1 MSLPMNQLKSIN
13 TKNMSD
19 EEWKQLRT
27 HSIGGSD
34 CGTILG
40 MNNYE
45 DPIKLWKKKLFPDEY
60 EEDISNKIQVKFG
73 HFNEQFV
80 AQLFEEA
87 TGKKV
92 RKHNKMMYHKDYD
105 FISAN
110 VDRVVIG
117 ENALLECKT
126 TSEFQKDKWKDG
138 NVPASYMAQC
148 YHYMAVTGVDVVYI
162 AVMFGNNDFQYEVI
176 ERDEE
181 VINDI
186 INAEVEFWNDYIIK
200 GQRPPAN
207 DSKASSKAL
216 NEYWTNTK
224 PDVLTLEGEKVA
236 LFKGIVAIKEQM
248 KELEKQLR
256 VYQNQLKELMG
267 EYEHAEVN
275 GFKAD
280 WRLQQRTNFETKKFK
295 EEHPELYERYK
306 KTSTT
311 RTLNVK
317 QKNIGTHKV
326 IK

>member
-1 MSLPMNQLKSIN
+1 MSYQMNKLKSIN

-45 DPIKLWKKKLFPDEY
+45 SPFTLWQKKLWADEY
-60 EEDISNKIQVKFG
+60 EEDISDKIQVKFG
-73 HFNEQFV
+73 HYNEQFV
-80 AQLFEEA
+80 AKLFEDA

-126 TSEFQKDKWKDG
+126 TSEFLKDKWKDG

-162 AVMFGNNDFQYEVI
+162 AVLFGNSEFHYETI

-181 VINDI
+181 IINDI
-186 INAEVEFWNDYIIK
+186 INAEVEFWNEYIVK
-200 GQRPPAN
+200 GQRPPAD
-207 DSKASSKAL
+207 DSEVTSKAL
-216 NEYWTNTK
+216 NNFWKNPR
-224 PDVLTLEGEKVA
+224 PDVVNFDEEKTA
-236 LFKGIVAIKEQM
+236 LFKGILAIKEQQ
-248 KELEKQLR
+248 KELDKQLKGH
-256 VYQNQLKELMG
+256 QNQLKELLG
-267 EYEHAEVN
+267 ENEFGEVSDY
-275 GFKAD
+275 KASWKKQNRESFD
-280 WRLQQRTNFETKKFK
+280 TKRFK
-295 EEHPELYERYK
+295 EEYPELYEQFK
-306 KTSTT
+306 KSSTT

-317 QKNIGTHKV
+317 KLKV
-326 IK
+326 SNG

>member
-1 MSLPMNQLKSIN
+1 MNKLKSIN
-13 TKNMSD
+13 TKKMSD

-45 DPIKLWKKKLFPDEY
+45 SPFTLWQKKLWADDY
-60 EEDISNKIQVKFG
+60 EEDISDKIQVKFG
-73 HFNEQFV
+73 HYNEQFV
-80 AQLFEEA
+80 AKLFEET

-110 VDRVVIG
+110 VDRVVVG

-126 TSEFQKDKWKDG
+126 TSEFMKDKWKDG

-148 YHYMAVTGVDVVYI
+148 YHYMAVTGVDVAYI
-162 AVMFGNNDFQYEVI
+162 AVLFGNSEFHYEPI

-181 VINDI
+181 IINDI
-186 INAEVEFWNDYIIK
+186 INAEVEFWNEYIVK
-200 GQRPPAN
+200 GQRPPVD
-207 DSKASSKAL
+207 DSEVTSKAL
-216 NEYWTNTK
+216 NEFWKNTQ
-224 PDVLTLEGEKVA
+224 PQVVNFDEEKTA
-236 LFKGIVAIKEQM
+236 LFKSILSIKKQQ
-248 KELEKQLR
+248 KDLDKQLKGH
-256 VYQNQLKELMG
+256 QNKLKELLG
-267 EYEHAEVN
+267 ENEFGEVSDY
-275 GFKAD
+275 KAS
-280 WRLQQRTNFETKKFK
+280 WKKQNRETFDAKRFK
-295 EEHPELYERYK
+295 EEHPELYEQYK

-317 QKNIGTHKV
+317 ENNK
-326 IK
+326 

>member
-1 MSLPMNQLKSIN
+1 MSLPMNKLKSIN

-40 MNNYE
+40 MNNYQS
-45 DPIKLWKKKLFPDEY
+45 PFTLWQKKLWADNY
-60 EEDISNKIQVKFG
+60 EEDISDKIQVKFG
-73 HFNEQFV
+73 HYNEQFV
-80 AQLFEEA
+80 AKLFEEK
-87 TGKKV
+87 TGKKL

-126 TSEFQKDKWKDG
+126 TSEFLKDKWKDG

-162 AVMFGNNDFQYEVI
+162 AVLFGNSEFHYETI

-181 VINDI
+181 IINDI
-186 INAEVEFWNDYIIK
+186 INAEVEFWNEYIVK
-200 GQRPPAN
+200 GQRPPAD
-207 DSKASSKAL
+207 DSEVTSKAL
-216 NEYWTNTK
+216 NNFWKETK
-224 PDVLTLEGEKVA
+224 NDVVNFDEEKTA
-236 LFKGIVAIKEQM
+236 LFKGILAIKEQQ
-248 KELEKQLR
+248 KELDKQLKGH
-256 VYQNQLKELMG
+256 QNQLKELLG
-267 EYEHAEVN
+267 ENEFGEVSDY
-275 GFKAD
+275 KAS
-280 WRLQQRTNFETKKFK
+280 WKKQNRESFDAKRFK
-295 EEHPELYERYK
+295 EENPELYEQYK
-306 KTSTT
+306 KSSTT

-317 QKNIGTHKV
+317 KLKV
-326 IK
+326 SNG

>member
-1 MSLPMNQLKSIN
+1 MSLPMNKLKSIN

-40 MNNYE
+40 MNNYQS
-45 DPIKLWKKKLFPDEY
+45 PFTLWQKKLCADNY
-60 EEDISNKIQVKFG
+60 EEDISDKIQVKFG
-73 HFNEQFV
+73 HYNEQFV
-80 AQLFEEA
+80 AKLFEEK
-87 TGKKV
+87 TGKKL

-126 TSEFQKDKWKDG
+126 TSEFLKDKWKDG
-138 NVPASYMAQC
+138 NVPESYMAQC

-162 AVMFGNNDFQYEVI
+162 AVLFGNSEFHYETI

-186 INAEVEFWNDYIIK
+186 INAEVEFWNEYIVK
-200 GQRPPAN
+200 GQRPPAD
-207 DSKASSKAL
+207 DSEITSKAL
-216 NEYWTNTK
+216 NNFWKETK
-224 PDVLTLEGEKVA
+224 NDVVNFDEEKTA
-236 LFKGIVAIKEQM
+236 LFKGILAIKEQQ
-248 KELEKQLR
+248 KELDKQLKGH
-256 VYQNQLKELMG
+256 QNQLKELLG
-267 EYEHAEVN
+267 ENEFGEVSEY
-275 GFKAD
+275 KAS
-280 WRLQQRTNFETKKFK
+280 WKKQNRESFDAKRFK
-295 EEHPELYERYK
+295 EENPELYEQYK
-306 KTSTT
+306 KSSTT

-317 QKNIGTHKV
+317 KLKV
-326 IK
+326 SNG

>member
-1 MSLPMNQLKSIN
+1 MSYVMNKLKSVN

-19 EEWKQLRT
+19 GEWKQLRT

-40 MNNYE
+40 MNKYE
-45 DPIKLWKKKLFPDEY
+45 SPFTLWQKKLWADDY
-60 EEDISNKIQVKFG
+60 EEDISDKIQVKFG
-73 HFNEQFV
+73 HYNEQFV
-80 AQLFEEA
+80 AKLFEEA

-92 RKHNKMMYHKDYD
+92 RKHNKMMYHKDYG

-110 VDRVVIG
+110 VDRVVVG

-162 AVMFGNNDFQYEVI
+162 AVLFGNSEFHFEPI

-181 VINDI
+181 IINDI
-186 INAEVEFWNDYIIK
+186 ISAEVEFWNEYIIK
-200 GQRPPAN
+200 GQRPPAD
-207 DSKASSKAL
+207 DSEVTSKAL
-216 NEYWTNTK
+216 NDFWKHTQ
-224 PDVLTLEGEKVA
+224 PDVVSFDEEKTA
-236 LFKGIVAIKEQM
+236 LFKSILSIKDQK
-248 KELEKQLR
+248 KELDKQLKGH
-256 VYQNQLKELMG
+256 QNKLKELLG
-267 EYEHAEVN
+267 ENEFGEVSDY
-275 GFKAD
+275 KAS
-280 WRLQQRTNFETKKFK
+280 WKKQNRETFDSKKFK
-295 EEHPELYERYK
+295 EEHPELYEQYK

-317 QKNIGTHKV
+317 ENNG
-326 IK
+326 

>member
-1 MSLPMNQLKSIN
+1 MSLPMNKLKSIN

-45 DPIKLWKKKLFPDEY
+45 SPFTLWQKKLWADEY
-60 EEDISNKIQVKFG
+60 EEDISDKIQVKFG
-73 HFNEQFV
+73 HYNEQFV
-80 AQLFEEA
+80 AKLFEDA

-92 RKHNKMMYHKDYD
+92 RKHNKMMYHKDYE

-126 TSEFQKDKWKDG
+126 TSEFLKDKWKDG

-162 AVMFGNNDFQYEVI
+162 AVLFGNSEFHYEII

-181 VINDI
+181 IINDI
-186 INAEVEFWNDYIIK
+186 INAEVEFWNEYIIK
-200 GQRPPAN
+200 GQRPPAD
-207 DSKASSKAL
+207 DSEVTSKAL
-216 NEYWTNTK
+216 NNFWKNTRQ
-224 PDVLTLEGEKVA
+224 DVVNFDEEKTA
-236 LFKGIVAIKEQM
+236 LFKSILAIKDQQ
-248 KELEKQLR
+248 KELDKQLKGH
-256 VYQNQLKELMG
+256 QNQLKELLG
-267 EYEHAEVN
+267 ENEFGEVSEY
-275 GFKAD
+275 KAS
-280 WRLQQRTNFETKKFK
+280 WKKQNRESFDAKRFK
-295 EEHPELYERYK
+295 EEYPELYEQYK
-306 KTSTT
+306 KSSTT

-317 QKNIGTHKV
+317 KLKASNG
-326 IK
+326 

>member
-1 MSLPMNQLKSIN
+1 MSLPMNKLKSIN

-40 MNNYE
+40 MNNYQS
-45 DPIKLWKKKLFPDEY
+45 PFTLWQKKLWADNY
-60 EEDISNKIQVKFG
+60 EEDISDKIQVKFG
-73 HFNEQFV
+73 HYNEQFV
-80 AQLFEEA
+80 AKLFEEK
-87 TGKKV
+87 TGKKL

-126 TSEFQKDKWKDG
+126 TSEFLKDKWKDG
-138 NVPASYMAQC
+138 NVPESYMAQC

-162 AVMFGNNDFQYEVI
+162 AVLFGNSEFHYETI

-186 INAEVEFWNDYIIK
+186 INAEVEFWNEYIVK
-200 GQRPPAN
+200 GQRPPAD
-207 DSKASSKAL
+207 DSEITSKAL
-216 NEYWTNTK
+216 NNFWKETK
-224 PDVLTLEGEKVA
+224 NDVVNFDEEKTA
-236 LFKGIVAIKEQM
+236 LFKGILAIKEQQ
-248 KELEKQLR
+248 KELDKQLKGH
-256 VYQNQLKELMG
+256 QNQLKELLG
-267 EYEHAEVN
+267 ENEFGEVSEY
-275 GFKAD
+275 KAS
-280 WRLQQRTNFETKKFK
+280 WKKQNRESFDAKRFK
-295 EEHPELYERYK
+295 EENPELYEQYK
-306 KTSTT
+306 KSSTT

-317 QKNIGTHKV
+317 KLKV
-326 IK
+326 SNG

>member
-1 MSLPMNQLKSIN
+1 MSYQMNKLKSIS

-45 DPIKLWKKKLFPDEY
+45 SPFTLWQKKLWASEY
-60 EEDISNKIQVKFG
+60 EEDISDKLQVKFG
-73 HFNEQFV
+73 HYNEQFV
-80 AQLFEEA
+80 AKLFEDD

-92 RKHNKMMYHKDYD
+92 RKHNKMMYHKNYD

-110 VDRVVIG
+110 VDRVVVG

-126 TSEFQKDKWKDG
+126 TSEFLKDKWKDG

-162 AVMFGNNDFQYEVI
+162 AVLFGNSEFHYEII

-181 VINDI
+181 IINDI
-186 INAEVEFWNDYIIK
+186 INAEVEFWNEYIVK
-200 GQRPPAN
+200 GQRPPAD
-207 DSKASSKAL
+207 DSEVTSKAL
-216 NEYWTNTK
+216 NNFWKNTR
-224 PDVLTLEGEKVA
+224 PDVVNFDEEKTA
-236 LFKGIVAIKEQM
+236 LFKSILAIKQQQ
-248 KELEKQLR
+248 KDLDKQLKGH
-256 VYQNQLKELMG
+256 QNQLKELLG
-267 EYEHAEVN
+267 ENEFGEVSDY
-275 GFKAD
+275 KAS
-280 WRLQQRTNFETKKFK
+280 WKKQNRESFDAKRFK
-295 EEHPELYERYK
+295 EEYPELYEQFK
-306 KTSTT
+306 KSSTT

-317 QKNIGTHKV
+317 KLKYSNG
-326 IK
+326 

>member
-1 MSLPMNQLKSIN
+1 MSLPMNKLKSIN

-45 DPIKLWKKKLFPDEY
+45 SPFTLWQKKLWADDY
-60 EEDISNKIQVKFG
+60 EEDISDKIQVKFG
-73 HFNEQFV
+73 HYNEQFV
-80 AQLFEEA
+80 AKLFEEA

-110 VDRVVIG
+110 VDRVVVG

-162 AVMFGNNDFQYEVI
+162 AVLFGNSEFHFEPI

-181 VINDI
+181 IINDI
-186 INAEVEFWNDYIIK
+186 ISAEVEFWNEYIIK
-200 GQRPPAN
+200 GQRPPAD
-207 DSKASSKAL
+207 DSEATSKAL
-216 NEYWTNTK
+216 NNFWKNTQPK
-224 PDVLTLEGEKVA
+224 VVNFDEEKTA
-236 LFKGIVAIKEQM
+236 LFKSILSIKKQQ
-248 KELEKQLR
+248 KDLDKQLKGH
-256 VYQNQLKELMG
+256 QNKLKGLLG
-267 EYEHAEVN
+267 ENEFGEVSDY
-275 GFKAD
+275 KAS
-280 WRLQQRTNFETKKFK
+280 WKKQNRETFDAKKFK
-295 EEHPELYERYK
+295 EEHPELYEQYK

-317 QKNIGTHKV
+317 ENNG
-326 IK
+326 

>member
-1 MSLPMNQLKSIN
+1 MSLPMNKLKSIN

-40 MNNYE
+40 MNNYQS
-45 DPIKLWKKKLFPDEY
+45 PFTLWQKKLWADNY
-60 EEDISNKIQVKFG
+60 EEDISDKIQVKFG
-73 HFNEQFV
+73 HYNEQFV
-80 AQLFEEA
+80 AKLFEEK
-87 TGKKV
+87 TGKKL

-126 TSEFQKDKWKDG
+126 TSEFLKDKWKDG
-138 NVPASYMAQC
+138 NVPESYMAQC

-162 AVMFGNNDFQYEVI
+162 AVLFGNSEFHYETI

-186 INAEVEFWNDYIIK
+186 INAEVEFWNEYIVK
-200 GQRPPAN
+200 SQRPPAD
-207 DSKASSKAL
+207 DSEITSKAL
-216 NEYWTNTK
+216 NNFWKETK
-224 PDVLTLEGEKVA
+224 NDVVNFDEEKTA
-236 LFKGIVAIKEQM
+236 LFKGILAIKEHQ
-248 KELEKQLR
+248 KELDKQLKGH
-256 VYQNQLKELMG
+256 QNQLKELLG
-267 EYEHAEVN
+267 ENEFGEVSEY
-275 GFKAD
+275 KAS
-280 WRLQQRTNFETKKFK
+280 WKKQNRESFDAKRFK
-295 EEHPELYERYK
+295 EENPELYEQYK
-306 KTSTT
+306 KSSTT

-317 QKNIGTHKV
+317 KLKV
-326 IK
+326 SNG

>member
-1 MSLPMNQLKSIN
+1 MSLPMNKLKSIN

-40 MNNYE
+40 MNNYQS
-45 DPIKLWKKKLFPDEY
+45 PFTLWQKKLWADNY
-60 EEDISNKIQVKFG
+60 EEDISDKIQVKFG
-73 HFNEQFV
+73 HYNEQFV
-80 AQLFEEA
+80 AKLFEEK
-87 TGKKV
+87 TGKKL

-126 TSEFQKDKWKDG
+126 TSEFLKDKWKDG
-138 NVPASYMAQC
+138 NVPESYMAQC

-162 AVMFGNNDFQYEVI
+162 AVLFGNSEFHYETI

-186 INAEVEFWNDYIIK
+186 INAEVEFWNEYIVK
-200 GQRPPAN
+200 GQRPPAD
-207 DSKASSKAL
+207 DSEITSKAL
-216 NEYWTNTK
+216 NNFWKETK
-224 PDVLTLEGEKVA
+224 NDVVNFDEEKTA
-236 LFKGIVAIKEQM
+236 LFKGILAIKEQQ
-248 KELEKQLR
+248 KELDKQLKGH
-256 VYQNQLKELMG
+256 QNQLKELLG
-267 EYEHAEVN
+267 ENEFGEVSDY
-275 GFKAD
+275 KAS
-280 WRLQQRTNFETKKFK
+280 WKKQNRESFDAKRFK
-295 EEHPELYERYK
+295 EENPELYEQYK
-306 KTSTT
+306 KSSTT

-317 QKNIGTHKV
+317 KLKV
-326 IK
+326 SNG

>member
-1 MSLPMNQLKSIN
+1 MSLPMNKLKSIN

-45 DPIKLWKKKLFPDEY
+45 SPFTLWQKKLWADDY
-60 EEDISNKIQVKFG
+60 EEDISDKIQIKFG
-73 HFNEQFV
+73 NYNEQFV
-80 AQLFEEA
+80 AKIFEEK
-87 TGKKV
+87 TGKKL

-126 TSEFQKDKWKDG
+126 TSEFLKDKWKDG

-148 YHYMAVTGVDVVYI
+148 YHYMAVTGVEVVYI
-162 AVMFGNNDFQYEVI
+162 AVLFGNSEFHYETI

-181 VINDI
+181 IINDI
-186 INAEVEFWNDYIIK
+186 INAEVEFWNEYIVK
-200 GQRPPAN
+200 GQRPPAD
-207 DSKASSKAL
+207 DSEVTSKAL
-216 NEYWTNTK
+216 NNFWKNTR
-224 PDVLTLEGEKVA
+224 PEVVNFDEEKTA
-236 LFKGIVAIKEQM
+236 LFKGILAIKEQQ
-248 KELEKQLR
+248 KELDKQLKGH
-256 VYQNQLKELMG
+256 QNQLKELLG
-267 EYEHAEVN
+267 ENEFGEVSDY
-275 GFKAD
+275 KAS
-280 WRLQQRTNFETKKFK
+280 WKKQNRESFDAKRFK
-295 EEHPELYERYK
+295 EENPELYEQYK
-306 KTSTT
+306 KSSTT

-317 QKNIGTHKV
+317 KLKV
-326 IK
+326 SNG

>member
-1 MSLPMNQLKSIN
+1 MSLPMNKLKSIN

-45 DPIKLWKKKLFPDEY
+45 SPFTLWQKKLWADNY
-60 EEDISNKIQVKFG
+60 EEDISDKIQVKFG
-73 HFNEQFV
+73 HYNEQFV
-80 AQLFEEA
+80 AKLFEEK
-87 TGKKV
+87 TGKKL

-126 TSEFQKDKWKDG
+126 TSEFLKDKWKDG

-148 YHYMAVTGVDVVYI
+148 YHYMAVTGVDFVYI
-162 AVMFGNNDFQYEVI
+162 AVLFGNSEFHYETI

-181 VINDI
+181 IINDI
-186 INAEVEFWNDYIIK
+186 INAEVEFWNEYIVK
-200 GQRPPAN
+200 GQRPPAD
-207 DSKASSKAL
+207 DSEITSKAL
-216 NEYWTNTK
+216 NNFWKETK
-224 PDVLTLEGEKVA
+224 NDVVNFDEEKTA
-236 LFKGIVAIKEQM
+236 LFKGILAIKEQQ
-248 KELEKQLR
+248 KELDKQLKGH
-256 VYQNQLKELMG
+256 QNQLKELLG
-267 EYEHAEVN
+267 ENEFGEVSDY
-275 GFKAD
+275 KAS
-280 WRLQQRTNFETKKFK
+280 WKKQNRESFDAKRFK
-295 EEHPELYERYK
+295 EENPELYEQYK
-306 KTSTT
+306 KSSTT

-317 QKNIGTHKV
+317 KLKV
-326 IK
+326 SNG

>member
-1 MSLPMNQLKSIN
+1 MSLPMNKLKSIN

-40 MNNYE
+40 MNNYQS
-45 DPIKLWKKKLFPDEY
+45 PFTLWQKKLWADNY
-60 EEDISNKIQVKFG
+60 EEDISDKIQVKFG
-73 HFNEQFV
+73 HYNEQFV
-80 AQLFEEA
+80 AKLFEEK
-87 TGKKV
+87 TGKKL

-126 TSEFQKDKWKDG
+126 TSEFLKDKWKDG

-148 YHYMAVTGVDVVYI
+148 YHYMAVTGVEVVYI
-162 AVMFGNNDFQYEVI
+162 AVLFGNSEFHYETI

-186 INAEVEFWNDYIIK
+186 INAEVEFWNEYIVK
-200 GQRPPAN
+200 GQRPPAD
-207 DSKASSKAL
+207 DSEITSKAL
-216 NEYWTNTK
+216 NNFWKETK
-224 PDVLTLEGEKVA
+224 NDVVNFDEEKTA
-236 LFKGIVAIKEQM
+236 LFKGILAIKEQQ
-248 KELEKQLR
+248 KELDKQLKGH
-256 VYQNQLKELMG
+256 QNQLKELLG
-267 EYEHAEVN
+267 ENEFGEVSEY
-275 GFKAD
+275 KAS
-280 WRLQQRTNFETKKFK
+280 WKKQNRESFDAKRFK
-295 EEHPELYERYK
+295 EENPELYEQYK
-306 KTSTT
+306 KSSTT

-317 QKNIGTHKV
+317 KLKV
-326 IK
+326 SNG

>member
-1 MSLPMNQLKSIN
+1 MSLPMNKLKSIN

-40 MNNYE
+40 MNNYQS
-45 DPIKLWKKKLFPDEY
+45 PFTLWQKKLWADNY
-60 EEDISNKIQVKFG
+60 EEDISDKIQVKFG
-73 HFNEQFV
+73 HYNEQFV
-80 AQLFEEA
+80 AKLFEEK
-87 TGKKV
+87 TGKKL

-126 TSEFQKDKWKDG
+126 TSEFLKDKWKDG

-148 YHYMAVTGVDVVYI
+148 YHYMAVTGVEVVYI
-162 AVMFGNNDFQYEVI
+162 AVLFGNSEFHYETI

-186 INAEVEFWNDYIIK
+186 INAEVEFWNEYIVK
-200 GQRPPAN
+200 GQRPPAD
-207 DSKASSKAL
+207 DSEVTSKAL
-216 NEYWTNTK
+216 NNFWKETK
-224 PDVLTLEGEKVA
+224 NDVVNFDEEKTA
-236 LFKGIVAIKEQM
+236 LFKGILAIKEQQ
-248 KELEKQLR
+248 KELDKQLKGH
-256 VYQNQLKELMG
+256 QNQLKELLG
-267 EYEHAEVN
+267 ENEFGEVSEY
-275 GFKAD
+275 KAS
-280 WRLQQRTNFETKKFK
+280 WKKQNRESFDVKRFK
-295 EEHPELYERYK
+295 EENPELYEQYK
-306 KTSTT
+306 KSSTT

-317 QKNIGTHKV
+317 KLKV
-326 IK
+326 SNG

>member
-1 MSLPMNQLKSIN
+1 MAYQMNQLRSIN
-13 TKNMSD
+13 TRNMSD

-45 DPIKLWKKKLFPDEY
+45 SPFTLWQKKLWADEY
-60 EEDISNKIQVKFG
+60 EEDISDKIQVKFG
-73 HFNEQFV
+73 NYNEQFV
-80 AQLFEEA
+80 AKLFVDA

-110 VDRVVIG
+110 VDRVVVG

-162 AVMFGNNDFQYEVI
+162 AVLFGNSEFHYEII
-176 ERDEE
+176 ERDDE

-186 INAEVEFWNDYIIK
+186 INAEVEFWNEYIVK
-200 GQRPPAN
+200 GQRPPAD
-207 DSKASSKAL
+207 DSEVTSKAL
-216 NEYWTNTK
+216 NNFWKNTQ
-224 PDVLTLEGEKVA
+224 PEVVNFDEEKTA
-236 LFKGIVAIKEQM
+236 LFKSILSIKKQQ
-248 KELEKQLR
+248 KDLDKQLKGH
-256 VYQNQLKELMG
+256 QNKLKELLG
-267 EYEHAEVN
+267 ENEFGEVSDY
-275 GFKAD
+275 KAS
-280 WRLQQRTNFETKKFK
+280 WKKQNRETFDAKRFK
-295 EEHPELYERYK
+295 EEHPELYEQYK

-317 QKNIGTHKV
+317 ENNG
-326 IK
+326 

>member
-1 MSLPMNQLKSIN
+1 MSYQMNQLKYIN

-45 DPIKLWKKKLFPDEY
+45 SPFTLWQKKLWADDY
-60 EEDISNKIQVKFG
+60 EEDISDKIQVKFG
-73 HFNEQFV
+73 HYNEQFV
-80 AQLFEEA
+80 AKLFEDA

-110 VDRVVIG
+110 VDRVVVG

-162 AVMFGNNDFQYEVI
+162 AVLFGNSEFHFEPI

-181 VINDI
+181 IINDI
-186 INAEVEFWNDYIIK
+186 ISAEVEFWNEYIIK
-200 GQRPPAN
+200 GQRPPAD
-207 DSKASSKAL
+207 DSEATSKAL
-216 NEYWTNTK
+216 NNFWKNTQ
-224 PDVLTLEGEKVA
+224 PEVVNFDEEKTA
-236 LFKGIVAIKEQM
+236 LFKSILSIKKQQ
-248 KELEKQLR
+248 KDLDKQLKGH
-256 VYQNQLKELMG
+256 QNKLKDLLG
-267 EYEHAEVN
+267 ENEFGEVSDY
-275 GFKAD
+275 KAS
-280 WRLQQRTNFETKKFK
+280 WKKQNRETFDAKKFK
-295 EEHPELYERYK
+295 EEHPELYEQYK

-317 QKNIGTHKV
+317 ENNG
-326 IK
+326 

>member
-1 MSLPMNQLKSIN
+1 MSLPMNKLKSIN

-19 EEWKQLRT
+19 EEWKNLRT

-45 DPIKLWKKKLFPDEY
+45 SPFTLWQKKLWADDY
-60 EEDISNKIQVKFG
+60 EEDISDKIQIKFG
-73 HFNEQFV
+73 NYNEQFV
-80 AQLFEEA
+80 AKLFEEK
-87 TGKKV
+87 TGKKL

-126 TSEFQKDKWKDG
+126 TSEFLKDKWKDG

-162 AVMFGNNDFQYEVI
+162 AVLFGNSEFHYETI

-181 VINDI
+181 IINDI
-186 INAEVEFWNDYIIK
+186 INAEVEFWNEYIVK
-200 GQRPPAN
+200 GQRPPAD
-207 DSKASSKAL
+207 DSEVTSKAL
-216 NEYWTNTK
+216 NNFWKETK
-224 PDVLTLEGEKVA
+224 NDVVNFDEEKTA
-236 LFKGIVAIKEQM
+236 LFKGILAIKEQQ
-248 KELEKQLR
+248 KELDKQLKGH
-256 VYQNQLKELMG
+256 QNQLKELLG
-267 EYEHAEVN
+267 ENEFGEVSDY
-275 GFKAD
+275 KAS
-280 WRLQQRTNFETKKFK
+280 WKKQNRESFDAKRFK
-295 EEHPELYERYK
+295 EENPELYEQYK
-306 KTSTT
+306 KSSTT

-317 QKNIGTHKV
+317 KLKISNG
-326 IK
+326 

>member
-1 MSLPMNQLKSIN
+1 MSLPMNKLKSIN

-40 MNNYE
+40 MNNYQS
-45 DPIKLWKKKLFPDEY
+45 PFTLWQKKLWADNY
-60 EEDISNKIQVKFG
+60 EEDISDKIQVKFG
-73 HFNEQFV
+73 HYNEQFV
-80 AQLFEEA
+80 AKLFEEK
-87 TGKKV
+87 TGKKL

-126 TSEFQKDKWKDG
+126 TSEFLKDKWKDG
-138 NVPASYMAQC
+138 NVPESYIAQC

-162 AVMFGNNDFQYEVI
+162 AVLFGNSEFHYETI

-186 INAEVEFWNDYIIK
+186 INAEVEFWNEYIVK
-200 GQRPPAN
+200 GQRPPAD
-207 DSKASSKAL
+207 DSEITSKAL
-216 NEYWTNTK
+216 NNFWKETK
-224 PDVLTLEGEKVA
+224 NDVVNFDEEKTA
-236 LFKGIVAIKEQM
+236 LFKGILAIKEQQ
-248 KELEKQLR
+248 KELDKQLKGH
-256 VYQNQLKELMG
+256 QNQLKELLG
-267 EYEHAEVN
+267 ENEFGEVSEY
-275 GFKAD
+275 KAS
-280 WRLQQRTNFETKKFK
+280 WKKQNRESFDAKRFK
-295 EEHPELYERYK
+295 EENPELYEQYK
-306 KTSTT
+306 KSSTT

-317 QKNIGTHKV
+317 KLKV
-326 IK
+326 SNG

>member
-1 MSLPMNQLKSIN
+1 MSLPMNKLKSIN

-45 DPIKLWKKKLFPDEY
+45 SPFTLWQKKLWADDY
-60 EEDISNKIQVKFG
+60 EEDISDKIQIKFG
-73 HFNEQFV
+73 NYNEQFV
-80 AQLFEEA
+80 AKLFEEK
-87 TGKKV
+87 TGKKL

-126 TSEFQKDKWKDG
+126 TSEFLKDKWKDG

-148 YHYMAVTGVDVVYI
+148 YHYMAVTGVEVVYI
-162 AVMFGNNDFQYEVI
+162 AVLFGNSEFHYETI

-181 VINDI
+181 IINDI
-186 INAEVEFWNDYIIK
+186 INAEVEFWNEYIVK
-200 GQRPPAN
+200 GQRPPAD
-207 DSKASSKAL
+207 DSEVTSKAL
-216 NEYWTNTK
+216 NNFWKNTR
-224 PDVLTLEGEKVA
+224 PEVVNFDEEKTA
-236 LFKGIVAIKEQM
+236 LFKGILAIKEQQ
-248 KELEKQLR
+248 KELDKQLKGH
-256 VYQNQLKELMG
+256 QNQLKELLG
-267 EYEHAEVN
+267 ENEFGEVSDY
-275 GFKAD
+275 KAS
-280 WRLQQRTNFETKKFK
+280 WKKQNRESFDAKRFK
-295 EEHPELYERYK
+295 EENPELYEQYK
-306 KTSTT
+306 KSSTT

-317 QKNIGTHKV
+317 KLKV
-326 IK
+326 SNG

>member
-1 MSLPMNQLKSIN
+1 MSLPMNKLKSIN

-45 DPIKLWKKKLFPDEY
+45 SPFTLWQKKLWADDY
-60 EEDISNKIQVKFG
+60 EEDISDKIQIKFG
-73 HFNEQFV
+73 NYNEQFV
-80 AQLFEEA
+80 AKLFEEK
-87 TGKKV
+87 TGKKL

-126 TSEFQKDKWKDG
+126 TSEFLKDKWKDG

-162 AVMFGNNDFQYEVI
+162 AVLFGNSEFHYETI

-181 VINDI
+181 IINDI
-186 INAEVEFWNDYIIK
+186 INAEVEFWNEYIVK
-200 GQRPPAN
+200 GQRPPAD
-207 DSKASSKAL
+207 DSEVTSKAL
-216 NEYWTNTK
+216 NNFWKETK
-224 PDVLTLEGEKVA
+224 NDVVNFDEEKTA
-236 LFKGIVAIKEQM
+236 LFKGILAIKEQQ
-248 KELEKQLR
+248 KELDKQLKGH
-256 VYQNQLKELMG
+256 QNQLKELLG
-267 EYEHAEVN
+267 ENEFGEVSDY
-275 GFKAD
+275 KAS
-280 WRLQQRTNFETKKFK
+280 WKKQNRESFDAKRFK
-295 EEHPELYERYK
+295 EENPELYEQYK
-306 KTSTT
+306 KSSTT

-317 QKNIGTHKV
+317 KLKV
-326 IK
+326 SNG

>member
-1 MSLPMNQLKSIN
+1 MNKLKSIN

-40 MNNYE
+40 MNNYQS
-45 DPIKLWKKKLFPDEY
+45 PFTLWQKKLWADNY
-60 EEDISNKIQVKFG
+60 EEDISDKIQVKFG
-73 HFNEQFV
+73 HYNEQFV
-80 AQLFEEA
+80 AKLFEEK
-87 TGKKV
+87 TGKKL

-126 TSEFQKDKWKDG
+126 TSEFLKDKWKDG
-138 NVPASYMAQC
+138 NVPESYMAQC

-162 AVMFGNNDFQYEVI
+162 AVLFGNSEFHYETI

-186 INAEVEFWNDYIIK
+186 INAEVEFWNEYIVK
-200 GQRPPAN
+200 GQRPPAD
-207 DSKASSKAL
+207 DSEITSKAL
-216 NEYWTNTK
+216 NNFWKETK
-224 PDVLTLEGEKVA
+224 NDVVNFDEEKTA
-236 LFKGIVAIKEQM
+236 LFKGILAIKEQQ
-248 KELEKQLR
+248 KELDKQLKGH
-256 VYQNQLKELMG
+256 QNQLKELLG
-267 EYEHAEVN
+267 ENEFGEVSEY
-275 GFKAD
+275 KAS
-280 WRLQQRTNFETKKFK
+280 WKKQNRESFDAKRFK
-295 EEHPELYERYK
+295 EENPELYEQYK
-306 KTSTT
+306 KSSTT

-317 QKNIGTHKV
+317 KLKV
-326 IK
+326 SNG

>member
-1 MSLPMNQLKSIN
+1 MSLPMNKLKSIN

-40 MNNYE
+40 MNNYQS
-45 DPIKLWKKKLFPDEY
+45 PFTLWQKKLWADNY
-60 EEDISNKIQVKFG
+60 EEDISDKIQVKFG
-73 HFNEQFV
+73 HYNEQFV
-80 AQLFEEA
+80 AKLFEEK
-87 TGKKV
+87 TGKKL

-126 TSEFQKDKWKDG
+126 TSEFLKDKWKDG
-138 NVPASYMAQC
+138 NVPESYMAQC

-162 AVMFGNNDFQYEVI
+162 AVLFGNSEFHYETI

-186 INAEVEFWNDYIIK
+186 INAEVEFWNEYIVK
-200 GQRPPAN
+200 GQRPPAD
-207 DSKASSKAL
+207 DSEITSKAL
-216 NEYWTNTK
+216 NNFWKETK
-224 PDVLTLEGEKVA
+224 NDVVNFDEEKTT
-236 LFKGIVAIKEQM
+236 LFKGILAIKEQQ
-248 KELEKQLR
+248 KELDKQLKGH
-256 VYQNQLKELMG
+256 QNQLKELLG
-267 EYEHAEVN
+267 ENEFGEVSEY
-275 GFKAD
+275 KAS
-280 WRLQQRTNFETKKFK
+280 WKKQNRESFDAKRFK
-295 EEHPELYERYK
+295 EENPELYEQYK
-306 KTSTT
+306 KSSTT

-317 QKNIGTHKV
+317 KLKV
-326 IK
+326 SNG

>member
-1 MSLPMNQLKSIN
+1 MSLPMNKLKSIN

-45 DPIKLWKKKLFPDEY
+45 SPFTLWQKKLWADEY
-60 EEDISNKIQVKFG
+60 EEDISDKIQVKFG

-110 VDRVVIG
+110 VDRVVVG

-162 AVMFGNNDFQYEVI
+162 AV
-176 ERDEE
+176 
-181 VINDI
+181 
-186 INAEVEFWNDYIIK
+186 
-200 GQRPPAN
+200 
-207 DSKASSKAL
+207 S
-216 NEYWTNTK
+216 
-224 PDVLTLEGEKVA
+224 
-236 LFKGIVAIKEQM
+236 
-248 KELEKQLR
+248 
-256 VYQNQLKELMG
+256 
-267 EYEHAEVN
+267 
-275 GFKAD
+275 
-280 WRLQQRTNFETKKFK
+280 
-295 EEHPELYERYK
+295 
-306 KTSTT
+306 
-311 RTLNVK
+311 
-317 QKNIGTHKV
+317 
-326 IK
+326 

>member
-1 MSLPMNQLKSIN
+1 MSLPMNKLKSIN

-45 DPIKLWKKKLFPDEY
+45 SPFTLWQKKLWADDY
-60 EEDISNKIQVKFG
+60 EEDISDKIQIKFG
-73 HFNEQFV
+73 NYNEQFV
-80 AQLFEEA
+80 AKLFEEK
-87 TGKKV
+87 TGKKL

-126 TSEFQKDKWKDG
+126 TSEFLKDKWKDE

-148 YHYMAVTGVDVVYI
+148 YHYMAVTGVEVVYI
-162 AVMFGNNDFQYEVI
+162 AVLFGNSEFHYETI

-181 VINDI
+181 IINDI
-186 INAEVEFWNDYIIK
+186 INAEVEFWNEYIVK
-200 GQRPPAN
+200 GQRPPAD
-207 DSKASSKAL
+207 DSEVTSKAL
-216 NEYWTNTK
+216 NNFWKNTR
-224 PDVLTLEGEKVA
+224 PEVVNFDEEKTA
-236 LFKGIVAIKEQM
+236 LFKGILAIKEQQ
-248 KELEKQLR
+248 KELDKQLKGH
-256 VYQNQLKELMG
+256 QNQLKELLG
-267 EYEHAEVN
+267 ENEFGEVSDY
-275 GFKAD
+275 KAS
-280 WRLQQRTNFETKKFK
+280 WKKQNRESFDAKRFK
-295 EEHPELYERYK
+295 EENPELYEQYK
-306 KTSTT
+306 KSSTT

-317 QKNIGTHKV
+317 KLKV
-326 IK
+326 SNG

>member
-1 MSLPMNQLKSIN
+1 MSLPMNKLKSIN

-45 DPIKLWKKKLFPDEY
+45 SPFTLWQKKLWADNY
-60 EEDISNKIQVKFG
+60 EEDISDKIQVKFG
-73 HFNEQFV
+73 HYNEQFV
-80 AQLFEEA
+80 AKLFEEK
-87 TGKKV
+87 TGKKL

-126 TSEFQKDKWKDG
+126 TSEFLKDKWKDG

-148 YHYMAVTGVDVVYI
+148 YHYMAVTGVEVVYI
-162 AVMFGNNDFQYEVI
+162 AVLFGNSEFHYETI

-186 INAEVEFWNDYIIK
+186 INAEVEFWNEYIVK
-200 GQRPPAN
+200 GQRPPAD
-207 DSKASSKAL
+207 DSEITSKAL
-216 NEYWTNTK
+216 NNFWKETK
-224 PDVLTLEGEKVA
+224 NDVVNFDEEKTA
-236 LFKGIVAIKEQM
+236 LFKGILAIKEQQ
-248 KELEKQLR
+248 KELDKQLKGH
-256 VYQNQLKELMG
+256 QNQLKELLG
-267 EYEHAEVN
+267 ENEFGEVSEY
-275 GFKAD
+275 KAS
-280 WRLQQRTNFETKKFK
+280 WKKQNRESFDAKRFK
-295 EEHPELYERYK
+295 EENPELYEQYK
-306 KTSTT
+306 KSSTT
-311 RTLNVK
+311 RTLNIK
-317 QKNIGTHKV
+317 KLKV
-326 IK
+326 SNG

>member
-1 MSLPMNQLKSIN
+1 MSYQMNKLKSIN

-45 DPIKLWKKKLFPDEY
+45 SPFTLWQKKLWADEY
-60 EEDISNKIQVKFG
+60 EEDISDKIQVKFG
-73 HFNEQFV
+73 HYNEQFV
-80 AQLFEEA
+80 AKLFEDA

-92 RKHNKMMYHKDYD
+92 RKHNKMMYHKDYE

-126 TSEFQKDKWKDG
+126 TSEFLKDKWKDG

-162 AVMFGNNDFQYEVI
+162 AVLFGNSEFHYEII

-181 VINDI
+181 IINDI
-186 INAEVEFWNDYIIK
+186 INAEVEFWNEYIIK
-200 GQRPPAN
+200 GQRPPAD
-207 DSKASSKAL
+207 DSEVTSKAL
-216 NEYWTNTK
+216 NNFWKNTRQ
-224 PDVLTLEGEKVA
+224 DVVNFDEEKTA
-236 LFKGIVAIKEQM
+236 LFKSILAIKDQQ
-248 KELEKQLR
+248 KELDKQLKGH
-256 VYQNQLKELMG
+256 QNQLKELLG
-267 EYEHAEVN
+267 ENEFGEVSEY
-275 GFKAD
+275 KAS
-280 WRLQQRTNFETKKFK
+280 WKKQNRESFDAKRFK
-295 EEHPELYERYK
+295 EEYPELYEQYK
-306 KTSTT
+306 KSSTT

-317 QKNIGTHKV
+317 KLKASNG
-326 IK
+326 